1 MVYLKPLR
9 QDLVLTYF
17 NERLPVRRTTQV
29 MSLKK
34 WLCRSLLAA
43 VSLAPVFAFAGTND
57 AADPKST
64 PSTNAATTADP
75 AAAPATPNPNPTP
88 SVGNANVTALLGV
101 LVMKGVLAPTEAN
114 AIRNAAPDA
123 EFQLLVEALSRKGL
137 LTAAD
142 LSAAASP
149 APQPSAPAPPAA
161 VRETVSSSLA
171 NPDADP
177 AAQAG
182 HPTPSIQ
189 GTQPPPPSSVVP
201 AIAPL
206 RVIAADPPK
215 KDGLNAAF
223 KMGPVKMTP
232 YGFIKAT
239 AIHDS
244 SAPDGDDFPF
254 IGLFLNSTNALSTGP
269 TQDPEFHIKARS
281 TRIGANLE
289 WPDSNPHLTITG
301 RIEAD
306 FEGMFST
313 VDNRDITSI
322 RNPSPQLRLAYVRTD
337 YAPNDNTDVFFEG
350 GQDWSIFGSTALPN
364 ILETTFLGAFYGDI
378 YTRSPQ
384 FMGGLV
390 QRLSGSVKLLP
401 TVAIMMPSSG
411 EIDKLCNNGASGGN
425 ATCLAGY
432 ENQLGQGER
441 QGADAD
447 RPEYEARLA
456 LQWQLDKAPGV
467 APAQVF
473 WSGFH
478 SRRTSIVPNASYLCD
493 GGANPLACSEEAAFP
508 NGFQTSSKQYGNQI
522 AVQLPTR
529 WFTLVASGYKG
540 GDLRFFLGGQ
550 VSSFVN
556 DSGGLSGV
564 TSGYLP
570 LDGVV
575 NASGAPALGCNVPL
589 NTAGVCPSTSNV
601 VIVPQRPMRGFGG
614 FVNLGLPISR
624 WFNADPK
631 GHNAGWQIYLHA
643 GKDQAVHR
651 DLINPNFSGSLP
663 LLMGKMFAAT
673 LYYKLNPYCTF
684 GIEQSVYGTRLVPG
698 VDYTI
703 AGSPDNLW
711 QDHRTEFGPI
721 FTF

>member
-1 MVYLKPLR
+1 
-9 QDLVLTYF
+9 
-17 NERLPVRRTTQV
+17 
-29 MSLKK
+29 
-34 WLCRSLLAA
+34 
-43 VSLAPVFAFAGTND
+43 
-57 AADPKST
+57 
-64 PSTNAATTADP
+64 
-75 AAAPATPNPNPTP
+75 
-88 SVGNANVTALLGV
+88 
-101 LVMKGVLAPTEAN
+101 VLAPSEVS
-114 AIRNAAPDA
+114 AIRNAAPNA
-123 EFQLLVEALSRKGL
+123 QFQALVEALSRKGIVS
-137 LTAAD
+137 AAD

-149 APQPSAPAPPAA
+149 AAQPSAAPVAP
-161 VRETVSSSLA
+161 VSAPVATA
-171 NPDADP
+171 NAEPSP
-177 AAQAG
+177 QAG
-182 HPTPSIQ
+182 HPTPVIQ
-189 GTQPPPPSSVVP
+189 GTQPPPPPTVVP

-223 KMGPVKMTP
+223 RMGPVKMTP

-239 AIHDS
+239 AAHDS

-254 IGLFLNSTNALSTGP
+254 IGLFLNSGQALSTGP

-281 TRIGANLE
+281 TRIGANIE
-289 WPDSNPHLTITG
+289 WPDSSPHLTITG

-322 RNPSPQLRLAYVRTD
+322 RNPSPQLRLAYVRMD

-384 FMGGLV
+384 FMGGLIH
-390 QRLSGSVKLLP
+390 RLGGSFKLLP

-411 EIDKLCNNGASGGN
+411 EIDKLCNTGAVAG
-425 ATCLAGY
+425 ATCLSGY

-447 RPEYEARLA
+447 RPELEARLA

-467 APAQVF
+467 APAQFF

-478 SRRTSIVPNASYLCD
+478 SRRTSIVPKEAYLCA
-493 GGANPLACSEEAAFP
+493 GGENPLACSEEAAFP
-508 NGFQTSSKQYGNQI
+508 NGFQTSSKQYGNQL
-522 AVQLPTR
+522 ALQLPTR
-529 WFTLVASGYKG
+529 WFTLVASGYMG

-564 TSGYLP
+564 TTGYEP

-575 NASGAPALGCNVPL
+575 NASGAPALGCSVAL
-589 NTAGVCPSTSNV
+589 QGGICPNGDA
-601 VIVPQRPMRGFGG
+601 VIVPQKPMRGFGG
-614 FVNLGLPISR
+614 FVNIGLPISR

-631 GHNAGWQIYLHA
+631 GHNAGWQLYFHA
-643 GKDQAVHR
+643 GKDQAVHK
-651 DLINPNFSGSLP
+651 DLINPNFSGQLP

-673 LYYKLNPYCTF
+673 LYYKLNPWCTF
-684 GIEQSVYGTRLVPG
+684 GFEQSVYGTRLEPG
-698 VDYTI
+698 VNYDI